1 MVAMKMRNKDGAH
14 LGKVDMRA
22 PELHLCSLAT
32 IHHEALATHLDELR
46 GSTVLEGGKSAAAP

>member
-1 MVAMKMRNKDGAH
+1 MKMRNKDGAH

-46 GSTVLEGGKSAAAP
+46 GSTVLEGGQSAAAP